1 MRKWYIKFVQRLKTL
16 LIKDTNKVICS
27 DLKYCESFTDR
38 MFGLLN
44 KSNPRNLLFKTR
56 FGIHTLLQP
65 AAIDI
70 VILDSE
76 YRIKKFHKDL
86 KPNRLFFWNPLY
98 SLVLELPAGTVNR
111 FQLKKGQTLKIK

>member
-1 MRKWYIKFVQRLKTL
+1 MRKWYIKFVQSLKTL
-16 LIKDTNKVICS
+16 LVKDSHKVICS

-56 FGIHTLLQP
+56 YGIHTLLQP
-65 AAIDI
+65 AAIDV

-76 YRIKKFHKDL
+76 YRIIKVRKDL
-86 KPNRLFFWNPLY
+86 KPNRLFFWNPLHL
-98 SLVLELPAGTVNR
+98 LVLELKAGTINK
-111 FQLKKGQTLKIK
+111 FQLKRGHVLKIK